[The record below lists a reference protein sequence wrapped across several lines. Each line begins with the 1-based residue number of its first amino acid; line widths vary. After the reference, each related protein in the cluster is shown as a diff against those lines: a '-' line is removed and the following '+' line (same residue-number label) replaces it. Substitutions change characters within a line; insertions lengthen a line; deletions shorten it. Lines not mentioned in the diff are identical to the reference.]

1 MNNHRRRKCEKYYL
15 VNYLTDEKH
24 NLYPIIIASTNQ
36 PFNEVS
42 VRRNCTSKS
51 KKSCQGKVS
60 MMSFSN
66 PLLIL
71 VMNNERICFRC

>member
-1 MNNHRRRKCEKYYL
+1 MLKRVQNTNVSQVGKMNNHRRRKCEPYYL

-42 VRRNCTSKS
+42 VRRNSTSKS
-51 KKSCQGKVS
+51 
-60 MMSFSN
+60 
-66 PLLIL
+66 
-71 VMNNERICFRC
+71 